1 MSANQLTPAEQQ
13 LKQRLQQWAEQ
24 ETADKPLSWEA
35 GWLPARRQPSPW
47 RWLAPG
53 AVAAAIGWFWLVPG
67 TAPDPAQPPML
78 LADNYQLDAIDKEL
92 QQAYLISAD
101 QQHIDSLWQ
110 QRKTAAMDSP
120 QEYEL

>member
-1 MSANQLTPAEQQ
+1 MSKSRLTPAEQQ

-24 ETADKPLSWEA
+24 EAADKPLTWQP
-35 GWLPARRQPSPW
+35 GWLPARQQPSRW

-53 AVAAAIGWFWLVPG
+53 AVAAAIGWFWLAPG
-67 TAPDPAQPPML
+67 TSPEPGQPPML
-78 LADNYQLDAIDKEL
+78 LADNYQLDAIDKQL

-101 QQHIDSLWQ
+101 QQHINDLWQ
-110 QRKTAAMDSP
+110 QRETAARDSI